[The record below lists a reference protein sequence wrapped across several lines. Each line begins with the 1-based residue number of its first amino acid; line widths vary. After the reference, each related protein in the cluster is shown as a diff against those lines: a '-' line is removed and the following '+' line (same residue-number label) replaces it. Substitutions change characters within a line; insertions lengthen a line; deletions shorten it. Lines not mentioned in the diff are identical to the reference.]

1 MKTLSYHLYHKGGK
15 VGGEGGREG
24 GREGV
29 PACYFLG
36 LQTLLWASQAY
47 RSDRGKES
55 GRKGGREGGRKG
67 GREGGREG
75 RT

>member
-1 MKTLSYHLYHKGGK
+1 MKTLSHYFHHKGGK

-36 LQTLLWASQAY
+36 LQTPLWASQAY
-47 RSDRGKES
+47 RSGRGKES
-55 GRKGGREGGRKG
+55 GRKE
-67 GREGGREG
+67 GREG
-75 RT
+75 RRKGEREGRT